1 MVVVL
6 HGRPRITAV
15 PRPIQTSGK
24 GSEETLPVFI
34 GVKDVSALNA
44 SGHDVEE
51 GRCWGKAGFARHFVN
66 IYLALRHRSYIECR
80 VNRTDGRPLNY
91 TWTATGGVDYLQPM
105 DSACIFTAPSCHTG
119 PATVTVVVSD
129 DSVSTTASVDI
140 NREQ

>member
-1 MVVVL
+1 M
-6 HGRPRITAV
+6 R
-15 PRPIQTSGK
+15 S
-24 GSEETLPVFI
+24 
-34 GVKDVSALNA
+34 
-44 SGHDVEE
+44 
-51 GRCWGKAGFARHFVN
+51 
-66 IYLALRHRSYIECR
+66 LALGIASVLVMAALGCRSNNPAGTTPNDNPALAVTSLTATPAIVPLGGTALIECR